1 MAEDEELF
9 WLRSGTLTVA
19 GSSAR
24 RRSTRRPIS
33 RGLRGDFMRIRLLM
47 VAVLLGTARAWAG
60 IADSPLPVLSA
71 GETTLHLYSAPG
83 IIAGGGVG
91 TFFACTSTDSTN
103 MQVGVELF
111 GPGGGAPGND
121 AAATS
126 LTLAPGATVI
136 FGTGSAA
143 GISIDSNLGGFF
155 SKGLARILATSK
167 KLACNGFIADRGNDP
182 PTSIVYLTIIKGT
195 KQKASN

>member
-1 MAEDEELF
+1 MKRLV
-9 WLRSGTLTVA
+9 GVA
-19 GSSAR
+19 I
-24 RRSTRRPIS
+24 P
-33 RGLRGDFMRIRLLM
+33 L
-47 VAVLLGTARAWAG
+47 VLLVFGSVLTTPVLAG
-60 IADSPLPVLSA
+60 IVDSPLPVLSA

-91 TFFACTSTDSTN
+91 TFFACTSTDTAN
-103 MQVGVELF
+103 TQVGVELF
-111 GPGGGAPGND
+111 GPGGGAPAND

-143 GISIDSNLGGFF
+143 GILIDSNLGGFF
-155 SKGLARILATSK
+155 SKGSARILATSK

-182 PTSIVYLTIIKGT
+182 PTSMVYLTIIKKT
-195 KQKASN
+195 KQKAAN